1 MQITYIIVVA
11 LITYILGAFTKIK
24 WDRIP
29 NKYIPIQNVIIAL
42 ISSFICYF
50 TKLEPNFLNSLILC
64 FMATMGAGGT
74 SSLIKLLK
82 NNDSNEN

>member
-42 ISSFICYF
+42 ISSFI
-50 TKLEPNFLNSLILC
+50 SR
-64 FMATMGAGGT
+64 
-74 SSLIKLLK
+74 SSLLMLSK
-82 NNDSNEN
+82 